1 MNEKIKNTSKKYIV
15 IPVFAIGLMAVLVL
29 ANVQAVSANDSSRR
43 KGDFAQVLAEK
54 FNLDQSQVEQTL
66 QEYHQGNHEANE
78 QRRKEHFEDR
88 LEQAVN
94 EGKLT
99 EAQSYAILEKFEEM
113 HNRLEELHDQDLSE
127 DEMHELK
134 ADIHEEMQAW
144 AEDQGIDF
152 EMFLRTGQKMFSGHQ
167 RMMH

>member
-1 MNEKIKNTSKKYIV
+1 MNEKIKQTSKKYIV

-29 ANVQAVSANDSSRR
+29 ANVQSVSASNSSRK

-54 FNLDQSQVEQTL
+54 FNLDQEEVEQTL
-66 QEYHQGNHEANE
+66 QEFHHDKYGENE
-78 QRRKEHFEDR
+78 QRRRDHFEDR
-88 LEQAVN
+88 LEQAVI

-113 HNRLEELHDQDLSE
+113 HNRLEELYDQDLSE

-144 AEDQGIDF
+144 SEDQGVDF
-152 EMFLRTGQKMFSGHQ
+152 EMFLRTGQKMFNGHQ